1 MLMRKRQSGV
11 TLIEV
16 GITLA
21 VTTIGLLGLTA
32 MQMQALRSTKD
43 SVNRAQ
49 AIWVANDLIN
59 RIRANEVTDYTT
71 EAEIFC
77 TDQPANLKACS
88 AYYSDSARVAAAAD
102 CTGEEMALFDTW
114 EALCGMPSGDNT
126 VGSAGYLIDPSLT
139 ITAAGGTES
148 EHTITISW
156 VSRTTSDD
164 AYVTSSNVTG
174 RNDDGSQRFLVDQ
187 DNISADQR
195 SSYSMTFW
203 P

>member
-1 MLMRKRQSGV
+1 MLMRSGQRGI

-16 GITLA
+16 GVTLA
-21 VTTIGLLGLTA
+21 VTTVGLLGLTA
-32 MQMQALRSTKD
+32 MQLHSVRSSKD

-49 AIWVANDLIN
+49 AVWVANDLIN
-59 RIRANEVTDYTT
+59 RIRANEITDYTT
-71 EAEIFC
+71 SSELFC
-77 TDQPANLKACS
+77 GDMPQTIKACS
-88 AYYSDSARVAAAAD
+88 AYYSDSSRVATDASCSGA
-102 CTGEEMALFDTW
+102 EMAVFDTW

-126 VGSAGYLIDPSLT
+126 VGSAGYLIDPSLS
-139 ITAAGGTES
+139 ITATGGLES

-164 AYVTSSNVTG
+164 AYVTSSTVTG

-187 DNISADQR
+187 SNVSANQR
-195 SSYSMTFW
+195 SSYSISFW

>member
-32 MQMQALRSTKD
+32 MQMQAVRSSKD

-71 EAEIFC
+71 DGELFC
-77 TDQPANLKACS
+77 ANQPTNLRACS
-88 AYYSDSARVAAAAD
+88 AYYSDSARVATAAN
-102 CTGEEMALFDTW
+102 CTGAEMALFDTW

-139 ITAAGGTES
+139 ITAVGGTES

-164 AYVTSSNVTG
+164 AYVTSSEVTG
-174 RNDDGSQRFLVDQ
+174 RNDDGSQRFLVNQ
-187 DNISADQR
+187 ESISADQR
-195 SSYSMTFW
+195 SSYSISFW